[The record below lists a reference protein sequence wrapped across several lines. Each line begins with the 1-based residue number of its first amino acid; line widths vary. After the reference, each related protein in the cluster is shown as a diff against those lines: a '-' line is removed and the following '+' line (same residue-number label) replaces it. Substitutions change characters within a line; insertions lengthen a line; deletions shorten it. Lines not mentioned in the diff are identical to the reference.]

1 MPVRPLPDILEAQS
15 PRPAYE
21 AGPAQKPL
29 APAAP
34 VTPVTADTS
43 IPVPQPMPYTA
54 LTDDTVLD
62 VLPDMPDETPAEAAA
77 IPTVAPAQPS
87 EPDDAENE
95 PRALSALPDAAVPE
109 QTTLVPPPQSE
120 PLRLVGEVFKTYII
134 TERGGEAFAP
144 DRQARRA

>member
-1 MPVRPLPDILEAQS
+1 MAGLTAPVPVRLLPDVLEAQS

-62 VLPDMPDETPAEAAA
+62 VLPDMPDETPAEAAT

-87 EPDDAENE
+87 EPDDAENAENE
-95 PRALSALPDAAVPE
+95 PRALSALPDAA
-109 QTTLVPPPQSE
+109 
-120 PLRLVGEVFKTYII
+120 
-134 TERGGEAFAP
+134 
-144 DRQARRA
+144 DRKSVV